1 MAAASWDR
9 RQVLSGLGLGGL
21 GFALTGCKTAPPQ
34 VVPKCI
40 VPGPASWR
48 RIDAHV
54 HVFNGTDLQIAG
66 FLSKCVAYEYDW
78 AKGFLQLIAQPLQ
91 DFVWANSPLAK
102 DERDHLDRIVWTERG
117 LSVLA
122 SSVFLEQIARD
133 QDKTAQQYSQF
144 LGEQFRRDNV
154 RQAAAEMA
162 WEKSGR
168 KTVRPPQFSDPGSPE
183 KARKLAEGIDGKL
196 GIPLFDYLGRYFN
209 YRYANMYELAAS
221 FACDRIEPIDSFV
234 SLMVDFDQ
242 PLGAGGETRSP
253 IKDQC
258 DVMSKIATLW
268 EGRLLVLAP
277 YCPLKDARQS
287 GKSWA
292 NVHYAWGLPGFVGAK
307 MYPPM
312 GFMPHGNGQLA
323 DGKAV
328 DAALEAFYGECVK
341 CDAVVMAHAGSSLC
355 VGGKPCEMPG
365 PGGWGDALS
374 WVHTNLKASLR
385 AGLGHFGHPFGT
397 TEDSSKWPG
406 MFADLM
412 KLPGGERL
420 YADLS
425 YASEILK
432 GSNNQPYVTR
442 LASLLHD
449 HPVLA
454 ERLMYGTDWLM
465 VTIES
470 GWKNYE
476 HRMKALADA
485 VEKQAAVPGFSGR
498 LFGGNARAW
507 LGLDKPDSLAARNT
521 AALLHQ

>member
-9 RQVLSGLGLGGL
+9 RQVLSGLGLSGL

-40 VPGPASWR
+40 VPGPAPWR

-54 HVFNGTDLQIAG
+54 HVFNGTDLQVAG
-66 FLSKCVAYEYDW
+66 FLRECVAYEYEW
-78 AKGFLQLIAQPLQ
+78 AKTFLQLIAQPLQ

-102 DERDHLDRIVWTERG
+102 DERDHLDRIVGTERG

-162 WEKSGR
+162 WAKSGR
-168 KTVRPPQFSDPGSPE
+168 KTVRPPQFRNPGSPE
-183 KARKLAEGIDGKL
+183 KARKLAKGIDGKL

-221 FACDRIEPIDSFV
+221 FACDRSEPIDSFV
-234 SLMVDFDQ
+234 ALMVDFDQ
-242 PLGAGGETRSP
+242 ALASGGETKSP

-258 DVMSKIATLW
+258 QVMSKIATLW
-268 EGRLLVLAP
+268 EGRLVVLAP

-287 GKSWA
+287 GASLVNITK
-292 NVHYAWGLPGFVGAK
+292 AWTLPGFVGAK

-312 GFMPHGNGQLA
+312 GFYPLGNSQLP
-323 DGKAV
+323 DGGKV
-328 DAALEAFYGECVK
+328 DDALKAFYTACIDK
-341 CDAVVMAHAGSSLC
+341 DAVVMTHAGSSLC
-355 VGGKPCEMPG
+355 VGGLPCETPG
-365 PGGWGDALS
+365 PEGWARALKWTGGLGK
-374 WVHTNLKASLR
+374 TPLR
-385 AGLGHFGHPFGT
+385 AGLGHFGHPFGAT
-397 TEDSSKWPG
+397 GDSLTWPG
-406 MFADLM
+406 EFANLM
-412 KLPGGERL
+412 KMPGGERL

-425 YASEILK
+425 YASEIFK